1 MIILDTNVISE
12 FMTSKPQ
19 PCVHNWLNK
28 QVSLSLYV
36 STITLAEI
44 GYGLRSMPEGK
55 RQRLLNDRFE
65 QFVDLVFS
73 GRVLSFEEKAA
84 KQYGEL
90 MAHRREIGR
99 PMSVCDGQ
107 IAAIAQTTGFAVAT
121 RNIKDFEEC
130 QIKLINPFE

>member
-1 MIILDTNVISE
+1 
-12 FMTSKPQ
+12 MTSKPQ
-19 PCVHNWLNK
+19 PIVHNWLNQ

-44 GYGLRSMPEGK
+44 SYGLRSMPEGK
-55 RQRLLNDRFE
+55 RQRLLSDRFE
-65 QFVDLVFS
+65 QFIDLVF
-73 GRVLSFEEKAA
+73 GERILSFEEKAA

-90 MAHRREIGR
+90 MAHRREVGR

-121 RNIKDFEEC
+121 RNIKNFEEC